1 MSLFSQVRMIPL
13 GLAATKK
20 HHAVVN
26 ALVKKLNEDKKFT
39 PSIYCRIRET
49 YHMKDIRQHKQS
61 KKEEIDSQSEI
72 R

>member
-1 MSLFSQVRMIPL
+1 M
-13 GLAATKK
+13 
-20 HHAVVN
+20 
-26 ALVKKLNEDKKFT
+26 NEDKKFT

-49 YHMKDIRQHKQS
+49 YHMKDIRQYKQS